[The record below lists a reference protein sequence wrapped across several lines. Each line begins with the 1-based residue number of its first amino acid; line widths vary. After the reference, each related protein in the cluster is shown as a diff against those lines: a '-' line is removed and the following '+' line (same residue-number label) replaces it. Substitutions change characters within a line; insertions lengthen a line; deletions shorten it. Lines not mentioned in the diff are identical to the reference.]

1 MEKLSGV
8 RPALGQTR
16 AHGGGRQNSQTESE
30 EEKNKTKS
38 FRQFTDTAVI
48 SQQSRSTEPQTA
60 QSVSRE
66 PNKQFCQ
73 ALKFKAIKGGGPV
86 VPLPPGCFHSTAQN
100 SSQKPRSPR
109 RTENTSSWLSLPFIG
124 AFFFSFFFAFARV
137 FKKKT
142 TPKSSANS
150 AFKNPFMRLPP
161 KSTERNVFSSFC

>member
-30 EEKNKTKS
+30 EEEKKFFS
-38 FRQFTDTAVI
+38 RQFTDTAVI

-100 SSQKPRSPR
+100 SSQKPRTPR
-109 RTENTSSWLSLPFIG
+109 RTENTSSRFSLSFIG
-124 AFFFSFFFAFARV
+124 AFFLFFFLHLHVSLKRKLPRRAR
-137 FKKKT
+137 
-142 TPKSSANS
+142 PI
-150 AFKNPFMRLPP
+150 RLLKIPL
-161 KSTERNVFSSFC
+161 

>member
-16 AHGGGRQNSQTESE
+16 AHGGGRQNSQTESG
-30 EEKNKTKS
+30 EEKKTTKS

-86 VPLPPGCFHSTAQN
+86 VPPASRLLPLDGS
-100 SSQKPRSPR
+100 KLV
-109 RTENTSSWLSLPFIG
+109 TE
-124 AFFFSFFFAFARV
+124 A
-137 FKKKT
+137 
-142 TPKSSANS
+142 ANS
-150 AFKNPFMRLPP
+150 AANGKHQQ
-161 KSTERNVFSSFC
+161 

>member
-1 MEKLSGV
+1 MQTAYVIKADGEAV
-8 RPALGQTR
+8 RRETCAGTNTGTR
-16 AHGGGRQNSQTESE
+16 RRSAKQPDGERGKKKKT
-30 EEKNKTKS
+30 TKS

-100 SSQKPRSPR
+100 SSQKPRTPR
-109 RTENTSSWLSLPFIG
+109 RTENTSSRFSLPFIG
-124 AFFFSFFFAFARV
+124 AFFFSFFFCIC
-137 FKKKT
+137 T
-142 TPKSSANS
+142 C
-150 AFKNPFMRLPP
+150 L
-161 KSTERNVFSSFC
+161 

>member
-16 AHGGGRQNSQTESE
+16 AHGGSRQNSQTESE
-30 EEKNKTKS
+30 EEKKKKKIF

-48 SQQSRSTEPQTA
+48 SQQSRSTELQTA
-60 QSVSRE
+60 QSVSPE

-100 SSQKPRSPR
+100 SSQKPRTPR
-109 RTENTSSWLSLPFIG
+109 RTENTSSRFSLPFIG
-124 AFFFSFFFAFARV
+124 AFFF
-137 FKKKT
+137 
-142 TPKSSANS
+142 
-150 AFKNPFMRLPP
+150 
-161 KSTERNVFSSFC
+161 FCICICTCL